1 MNKSEMIQ
9 SIDDEL
15 ENIQNEVYFR
25 IKRKIMERMLKNKIF
40 NSDISEIYVSIFDEN
55 IFLLYTGS
63 SRNTDWVKD
72 RLIADGFDVE
82 LKNLFTNKAKIV
94 IKW

>member
-1 MNKSEMIQ
+1 
-9 SIDDEL
+9 
-15 ENIQNEVYFR
+15 
-25 IKRKIMERMLKNKIF
+25 MLKNKIRDC
-40 NSDISEIYVSIFDEN
+40 DINEIHIDIFDEN
-55 IFLLYTGS
+55 IFLLYAGS
-63 SRNTDWVKD
+63 SRNVDWVKD

>member
-1 MNKSEMIQ
+1 
-9 SIDDEL
+9 
-15 ENIQNEVYFR
+15 
-25 IKRKIMERMLKNKIF
+25 MERMLKNKIF

-63 SRNTDWVKD
+63 SRNADWVKD

>member
-9 SIDDEL
+9 SIDAEL
-15 ENIQNEVYFR
+15 ENIQNEVYLR
-25 IKRKIMERMLKNKIF
+25 IKRKIIERMLKNKIRDRYI
-40 NSDISEIYVSIFDEN
+40 NEIYIDIFDEN
-55 IFLLYTGS
+55 IFLLYEGS
-63 SRNTDWVKD
+63 SEHINWIKD

-82 LKNLFTNKAKIV
+82 LKELFTCKAKIV

>member
-15 ENIQNEVYFR
+15 ENIQNEVYLR
-25 IKRKIMERMLKNKIF
+25 IKRKIMARMLKNKIF

-63 SRNTDWVKD
+63 SRNVDWIKD